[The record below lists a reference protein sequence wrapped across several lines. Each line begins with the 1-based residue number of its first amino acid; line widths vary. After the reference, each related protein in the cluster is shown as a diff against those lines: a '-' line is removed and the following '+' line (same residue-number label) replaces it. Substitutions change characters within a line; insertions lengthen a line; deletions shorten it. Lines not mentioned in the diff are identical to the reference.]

1 MLKVNRTVV
10 MNKRL
15 IPPIKIISAIFS
27 NIMLI
32 ASFLR
37 RERNESKQLAIKANT
52 ARVVTSSMMVFFEI
66 FRSFKDVSSRKQM
79 PNRFEDAFRMC
90 GDLELSLYI
99 LQDLSS

>member
-1 MLKVNRTVV
+1 MLKVNRRVV

-15 IPPIKIISAIFS
+15 MPPIKIISAIFS

-37 RERNESKQLAIKANT
+37 RERNESKQLAIKANI

-79 PNRFEDAFRMC
+79 PNRLEDAFRMC

-99 LQDLSS
+99 LQGLSS